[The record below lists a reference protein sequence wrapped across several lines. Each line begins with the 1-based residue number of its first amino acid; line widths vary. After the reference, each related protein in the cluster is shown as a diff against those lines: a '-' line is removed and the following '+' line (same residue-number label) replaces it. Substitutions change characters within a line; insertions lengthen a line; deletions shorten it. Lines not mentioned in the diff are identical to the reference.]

1 MLKTINLNY
10 LKNFPSKI
18 VCVGLNYKDHAK
30 ELNMDLPKNPI
41 LFLKPNTALIGNNDS
56 IIYPDGVTRL
66 DYEAEL
72 AIIISKECSRIKEKN
87 ALDYVDGF
95 TCLNDVTARDLQ
107 GLDGQWTRAKGFD
120 SFCPVGPRIVRNI
133 DPDNLKI
140 QAILNDRVM
149 QDSNTSNMIF
159 NVNCL
164 IEFISHVM
172 TLLPGDIIAT
182 GTPPGIGPMNKGDR
196 IEIKIEGIDTLINQI
211 K

>member
-1 MLKTINLNY
+1 MLKIN
-10 LKNFPSKI
+10 PSKI

-30 ELNMDLPKNPI
+30 EMNLELPKNPI
-41 LFLKPNTALIGNNDS
+41 LFLKPNTSLIGNNDS

-72 AIIISKECSRIKEKN
+72 AIIISKECSKIKEKN
-87 ALDYVDGF
+87 VSDYIEGF

-107 GLDGQWTRAKGFD
+107 SIDGQWTRAKGFD
-120 SFCPVGPRIVRNI
+120 TFCPVGPRVVRDI

-140 QAILNDRVM
+140 QAILNGKIM

-159 NVNCL
+159 NVGGL

-182 GTPPGIGPMNKGDR
+182 GTPHGIGPMEKGDL
-196 IEIKIEGIDTLINQI
+196 IEIKIENIGSLINQV